1 MWRKFNRSK
10 DPAIGSPTLIE
21 TTFDQQYLDTIPEV
35 DSLRSGGPSSHT
47 SLGLPELPFK
57 VVEPLARPD
66 RASADH
72 RAPSLYSQPD
82 LDAAESP
89 DVSPIEPPPVT
100 QDVPKLDLKLRTHLP
115 IPRKLPPASDSA
127 SPDSRASPSVRREP
141 KESVGSPESS
151 EEERLKMLRE
161 KDRKL
166 LSGFQERPSANS
178 KDALK
183 SRREDSLD
191 HPVYREPWKGASGRT
206 ALVEPVRNVPRPKH
220 DTGPVAKRRSV
231 VKDPSAHTVV
241 TVPASRSTSVEPT
254 SPITSTQ
261 PPEPTDFSDEPIK
274 PTAPLK
280 VGNNK
285 SRIRSPV
292 TTEKLSG
299 PFNPRYSDATVSSY
313 EPTPSDIRD
322 GSRDESKVTSPTS
335 QQQRPTESLPD
346 TTSHPRRQTADDDPT
361 SRFSWTTSTTTT
373 PPKTPEIDP
382 LSRFSWTTYATS
394 VHESPRTTAQR
405 DIDTPPVPP
414 IPYIPNAMAMR
425 KRPMPS
431 HTTDANLISQPKINR
446 KPTPSNMAS
455 IRSSSLP
462 GTSATATEAH
472 KSTTATI
479 SPPADRSKSLPQCP
493 PEVEAKDRIAA
504 LEARVEV
511 LLRRRGNINQILKEL
526 SNVAQP
532 TSFAYDLAAKE
543 EVKKTVKG
551 LEDELSEIRQEE
563 HDTGMILHRL
573 FKKKELESNYGYST
587 GLWIKRVT
595 S

>member
-35 DSLRSGGPSSHT
+35 DSLRSGGPSRRT

-72 RAPSLYSQPD
+72 RASSLYSQPGQETLRTVPQGSDRLLSVYSEVSPLTSPRGSAD

-89 DVSPIEPPPVT
+89 DVSPIEPPPAS
-100 QDVPKLDLKLRTHLP
+100 QDVPKLDPKLRTHLP

-127 SPDSRASPSVRREP
+127 STDSGASPSVRREP
-141 KESVGSPESS
+141 KESVGGPELS
-151 EEERLKMLRE
+151 EEERLTMLRE

-166 LSGFQERPSANS
+166 LSGFQERPSVNS
-178 KDALK
+178 KDAVRP
-183 SRREDSLD
+183 RREDSLD

-206 ALVEPVRNVPRPKH
+206 ALVEPVRTVPRPKH

-231 VKDPSAHTVV
+231 IKDPSAHTVV
-241 TVPASRSTSVEPT
+241 TVPASRSTSAEPT
-254 SPITSTQ
+254 SPITSIQ
-261 PPEPTDFSDEPIK
+261 PPEPTDFPDEPIK

-299 PFNPRYSDATVSSY
+299 PFNPRYSDATVSSF
-313 EPTPSDIRD
+313 EPTPSDIGD
-322 GSRDESKVTSPTS
+322 GSRDESKVIPPTS
-335 QQQRPTESLPD
+335 QQQRPTGPLPD
-346 TTSHPRRQTADDDPT
+346 TTSHPRPQTADDDPT
-361 SRFSWTTSTTTT
+361 SRFSWTTSATTF

-394 VHESPRTTAQR
+394 DQESPRTMAQR

-414 IPYIPNAMAMR
+414 IPYMPNAMAMR

-431 HTTDANLISQPKINR
+431 HTTDANSISKLKINR
-446 KPTPSNMAS
+446 KPTPSNIAS
-455 IRSSSLP
+455 TRSSSLP
-462 GTSATATEAH
+462 
-472 KSTTATI
+472 STTA
-479 SPPADRSKSLPQCP
+479 
-493 PEVEAKDRIAA
+493 AA
-504 LEARVEV
+504 A
-511 LLRRRGNINQILKEL
+511 
-526 SNVAQP
+526 
-532 TSFAYDLAAKE
+532 T
-543 EVKKTVKG
+543 
-551 LEDELSEIRQEE
+551 
-563 HDTGMILHRL
+563 
-573 FKKKELESNYGYST
+573 
-587 GLWIKRVT
+587 
-595 S
+595 

>member
-1 MWRKFNRSK
+1 M
-10 DPAIGSPTLIE
+10 GL
-21 TTFDQQYLDTIPEV
+21 
-35 DSLRSGGPSSHT
+35 T
-47 SLGLPELPFK
+47 SCSK

-72 RAPSLYSQPD
+72 RTSSLYSQPGQETLRIVPQGSDRLLSVYSEVSPLTSPRGSAD

-89 DVSPIEPPPVT
+89 DVSPIEPPPAS
-100 QDVPKLDLKLRTHLP
+100 QDIPKLDPKLRTHLP
-115 IPRKLPPASDSA
+115 VPRKFPPASDSA
-127 SPDSRASPSVRREP
+127 SPDSGASPSVRRELT
-141 KESVGSPESS
+141 ESVGSSELS
-151 EEERLKMLRE
+151 EEERLTMLRE

-178 KDALK
+178 KEAVRP
-183 SRREDSLD
+183 RREDSLD

-220 DTGPVAKRRSV
+220 DTGPVAKGKSA
-231 VKDPSAHTVV
+231 VKDSNVHTVV
-241 TVPASRSTSVEPT
+241 TAPASRSTSAEPT

-261 PPEPTDFSDEPIK
+261 PLEPTDCPDEPIK

-285 SRIRSPV
+285 SRIRTPV
-292 TTEKLSG
+292 TTENLSG

-313 EPTPSDIRD
+313 EPTASDTGD
-322 GSRDESKVTSPTS
+322 GSRNESKVIPPSS

-346 TTSHPRRQTADDDPT
+346 TTRHPRSQTADDDPT
-361 SRFSWTTSTTTT
+361 SRFSWTTSATTTP

-394 VHESPRTTAQR
+394 VHESPRTMAQR
-405 DIDTPPVPP
+405 DIDTPSVPP

-431 HTTDANLISQPKINR
+431 QTTDANSISKPKINR
-446 KPTPSNMAS
+446 KPTPSNITS
-455 IRSSSLP
+455 NRSSSLS
-462 GTSATATEAH
+462 GTTATATEAN
-472 KSTTATI
+472 KSPTTTI
-479 SPPADRSKSLPQCP
+479 TSPADRSKSLPQCP
-493 PEVEAKDRIAA
+493 PEIEAKDRIAA

-511 LLRRRGNINQILKEL
+511 LIRRRGNINQILKEL
-526 SNVAQP
+526 SNVVQP
-532 TSFAYDLAAKE
+532 TSFAYDLATKE

-551 LEDELSEIRQEE
+551 LEDELSEIRHEE
-563 HDTGMILHRL
+563 HDIGMSLHRL
-573 FKKKELESNYGYST
+573 FKKKEMESNYGYST